1 MNAKGK
7 IEAVA
12 ITAMIVISVFAGIML
27 AMAQQATPED
37 TDRVSDVVPGH
48 DIERAY
54 LRGDIKTF
62 ISASMGVVFVA
73 VFIVLAITAIRRSEE
88 EEVERVV
95 EILKRAKRI
104 KEEIERRGENLT
116 REYDIILA
124 QVLAG
129 INDLKSWSL
138 FGTGLILSAIL
149 AFGIAII
156 TML

>member
-1 MNAKGK
+1 MKMKEEEEGREKVHTTIRSVLSRKAN
-7 IEAVA
+7 IA
-12 ITAMIVISVFAGIML
+12 IITGWIITGIAIALVFKW
-27 AMAQQATPED
+27 AT
-37 TDRVSDVVPGH
+37 TGSPGLETL
-48 DIERAY
+48 IY
-54 LRGDIKTF
+54 
-62 ISASMGVVFVA
+62 ASMGVVFVA
-73 VFIVLAITAIRRSEE
+73 VFIVMAITAIRRSDEK
-88 EEVERVV
+88 EVERVV

-116 REYDIILA
+116 KEYDIILA

-156 TML
+156 TIL